1 MRNVPL
7 FYRRFLRLLPGCWLA
22 GLLLG
27 SIGGAV
33 AQTAPDT
40 THLRYGEEVSTE
52 LLPIAPLPVQREARQ
67 VWKLGLN
74 NFLFDGQSTNQLASY
89 YSRFGLHL
97 AYERQLGSPAWSVLG
112 EVSPAI
118 ASYRSNASAGLERAL
133 SVRAQLAGR
142 YYYNLERRLLRGR
155 RTGSFSANYV
165 GVALG
170 AGLGRR
176 THETPFYRFPDNH
189 GRLVTPDVALL
200 YGLQR
205 RLGRRWFIDANVGLA
220 GLLVEGSGYPVTL
233 SSSLRV
239 GLLLDS
245 PPPAPARP
253 VPANADESLRP
264 RLYVGVR
271 SGVYSYRVAYSNQY
285 PYPPNRDQPTTLGVE
300 RVHYGKYYNAIDKPS
315 EGYGTYTD
323 YVVTSTIPC
332 YFYGGYYLTP
342 RLAVQLGVQWQRD
355 RRVNYTSFET
365 PTDII
370 QVGNGL
376 FEGRDLALPILLRY
390 GLTPAFLRRW
400 QFDVV
405 GGLVP
410 VWSSAEFREQQIV
423 NYEVTAQPTFGFR
436 RNVFGLHG
444 SLGLDAAYGFGRR
457 RRVQATFEVVA
468 NKDLRT
474 FFEDKDSWQGGVSLG
489 LRYRFGYR

>member
-1 MRNVPL
+1 MSNASL
-7 FYRRFLRLLPGCWLA
+7 FYRWFLRFLPFC
-22 GLLLG
+22 LLLG
-27 SIGGAV
+27 SSSGAV

-40 THLRYGEEVSTE
+40 THLRYGEEVSSE
-52 LLPIAPLPVQREARQ
+52 LLPPAPLPMQREVRH

-74 NFLFDGQSTNQLASY
+74 NFLFDGQPDNQLESH

-112 EVSPAI
+112 EISPAI
-118 ASYRSNASAGLERAL
+118 ASYRPDVNAGLERTL
-133 SVRAQLAGR
+133 SVRTQLAGR

-165 GVALG
+165 SLALG
-170 AGLGRR
+170 AGLGRQA
-176 THETPFYRFPDNH
+176 HETPFYRFADAH

-220 GLLVEGSGYPVTL
+220 ALLMEGSGSPVTL

-271 SGVYSYRVAYSNQY
+271 SGGYGYRVAYSNQN
-285 PYPPNRDQPTTLGVE
+285 PYPPNRDQTTALGLE

-323 YVVTSTIPC
+323 YVATADVPS
-332 YFYGGYYLTP
+332 YFYAGYYLTP

-365 PTDII
+365 PTDTV
-370 QVGNGL
+370 QVGNGR

-390 GLTPAFLRRW
+390 GLTPAFLSRW

-423 NYEVTAQPTFGFR
+423 NYAVTTQQTFGFR

-474 FFEDKDSWQGGVSLG
+474 FSEDKGSLQGGASLG

>member
-1 MRNVPL
+1 MRNAPP
-7 FYRRFLRLLPGCWLA
+7 FYRRFLRLLPCFFRA

-40 THLRYGEEVSTE
+40 THLRYGEEVSAE
-52 LLPIAPLPVQREARQ
+52 LPPPAPLPVQREARQ

-74 NFLFDGQSTNQLASY
+74 NFLFDAHPYNQLDSY

-118 ASYRSNASAGLERAL
+118 ASYRPNASAGLEQAL

-165 GVALG
+165 GMALG

-176 THETPFYRFPDNH
+176 AHETPFYLFPDNH

-205 RLGRRWFIDANVGLA
+205 RLGRRGFIDANVGLA
-220 GLLVEGSGYPVTL
+220 GLLVKGAGYPVTF

-239 GLLLDS
+239 GVLLGS

-253 VPANADESLRP
+253 VPADADESLRP

-271 SGVYSYRVAYSNQY
+271 SGIYGYQVTYSGQY
-285 PYPPNRDQPTTLGVE
+285 PYPPNREQRTPLGVE
-300 RVHYGKYYNAIDKPS
+300 RVYYGLYAGERG

-323 YVVTSTIPC
+323 YVATFAMP
-332 YFYGGYYLTP
+332 YFYAGYYLAP
-342 RLAVQLGVQWQRD
+342 RLAVQLGVQRQLN
-355 RRVNYTSFET
+355 RRVNYTFFAT
-365 PTDII
+365 PTDTI

-376 FEGRDLALPILLRY
+376 FERRDLALPVLLRY

-423 NYEVTAQPTFGFR
+423 NYAVTTQPTFGFR
-436 RNVFGLHG
+436 RSGFSLHG

-457 RRVQATFEVVA
+457 RRVQATFEAVV

-474 FFEDKDSWQGGVSLG
+474 FFEDKGSLQGGMSLG